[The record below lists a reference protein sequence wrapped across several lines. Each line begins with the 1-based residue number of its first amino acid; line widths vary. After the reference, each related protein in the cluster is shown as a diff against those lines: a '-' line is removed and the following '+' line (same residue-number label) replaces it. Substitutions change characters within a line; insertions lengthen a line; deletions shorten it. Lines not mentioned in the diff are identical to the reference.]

1 MPEISRFLGM
11 IISMYFDDHNPP
23 HFHVKYNEY
32 RAIISIKDLAILD
45 GKLPARILG
54 LVMEWAELH
63 KQELLDD
70 WIMVKETGNY
80 FEIEPLV

>member
-1 MPEISRFLGM
+1 
-11 IISMYFDDHNPP
+11 
-23 HFHVKYNEY
+23 
-32 RAIISIKDLAILD
+32 
-45 GKLPARILG
+45 
-54 LVMEWAELH
+54 MEWAELH